1 MTSIIL
7 RVDTPGGLTNAQL
20 DANFR
25 NLNNDKV
32 EVSYLNSLL
41 NTGAVASTVV
51 MRDTNGDTISR
62 TLKSTI
68 PNTVTISGAIAWRD
82 TADNTNNGLQFCSDK
97 TAIRQFLGVNDVAPL
112 SHVGTGGSAHAI
124 ATTSVSGFMSSSDK
138 TKLNDIADNANNYIH
153 PTTDGN
159 LHVPVTGTTNSGK
172 VLMAGASAGSFSWQA
187 LTKTNFGLGNVDN
200 TSDVNK
206 PISTATQTALNAKLN
221 SSNGLASNLTLNDG
235 YTEEVFVVSGTAP
248 VLSPTNGSIQTWV
261 LSGNSTP
268 TLGTWA
274 SGQSIM
280 LGVDDGSAATITWP
294 TITWTVST
302 EAAPTLATSGLTWI
316 SLWKVGT
323 TIYGK
328 Y

>member
-1 MTSIIL
+1 MTTIVL
-7 RVDTPGGLTNAQL
+7 RVDTPGGLSNAQL

-41 NTGAVASTVV
+41 NTDAVASTVV
-51 MRDTNGDTISR
+51 MRDNNGDAVSR

-112 SHVGTGGSAHAI
+112 SHVGAGSSAHAV
-124 ATTSVSGFMSSSDK
+124 ATTSASGFMSSSDK
-138 TKLNDIADNANNYIH
+138 TKLNGIASSANYYVH

-172 VLMAGASAGSFSWQA
+172 VLMAGASAGSFSWQ
-187 LTKTNFGLGNVDN
+187 N
-200 TSDVNK
+200 
-206 PISTATQTALNAKLN
+206 IATL
-221 SSNGLASNLTLNDG
+221 SGVTLNDG
-235 YTEEVFVVSGTAP
+235 YTEEVFTISGLTPA
-248 VLSPTNGSIQTWV
+248 LSPANGSIQTWV
-261 LSGNSTP
+261 LTGDSSP
-268 TLGTWA
+268 TLGTWS
-274 SGQSIM
+274 SGQSIV
-280 LGVDDGSAATITWP
+280 LGIDDGSASVIVWPAITWQ
-294 TITWTVST
+294 TQSGS
-302 EAAPTLATSGLTWI
+302 APMLATTGFTWI
-316 SLWKVGT
+316 TLWKVGT
-323 TIYGK
+323 IVYGK